1 MTRDFTAQALPDL
14 HADPF
19 RERSS
24 RSVRGP
30 LSILGGRFRFE
41 SNSRELLRVVDSAY
55 AGLPGQV
62 LSKVEPQLQ
71 VGLILT
77 ADTAGHQSA
86 QPPVLSTISGAGFL
100 AGTASSSSFVA
111 VSAQNKSALVAVSP
125 RMLRFPYH
133 TRYELLEF
141 AVFTLA
147 ARVQGLVPLH
157 AACIGREGRGVLLMG
172 PSTAGKSTVAL
183 QCLFAGFEFLSEDS
197 VFVAPETMLA
207 TGVANFLHVRADS
220 LRWLERKRDID
231 RIRRSPVIRRRS
243 GVRKFEMDLRRGGF
257 QLAAAPLNICAL
269 VFLSAQSADGRPL
282 LQPLPQREVRARLLT
297 AQAYAANLPQW
308 SRFMRGV
315 AGFEAFELR
324 RGAHPLES
332 VETLDRLLRFGTR

>member
-1 MTRDFTAQALPDL
+1 
-14 HADPF
+14 
-19 RERSS
+19 
-24 RSVRGP
+24 
-30 LSILGGRFRFE
+30 
-41 SNSRELLRVVDSAY
+41 
-55 AGLPGQV
+55 
-62 LSKVEPQLQ
+62 
-71 VGLILT
+71 
-77 ADTAGHQSA
+77 
-86 QPPVLSTISGAGFL
+86 VLSTISGAGFL

-220 LRWLERKRDID
+220 LRWLERKSDVD

-257 QLAAAPLNICAL
+257 RLAAAPLNICAL

-282 LQPLPQREVRARLLT
+282 LQPLPQREVRARLVA

-332 VETLDRLLRFGTR
+332 VQTLDRLLRFGTR